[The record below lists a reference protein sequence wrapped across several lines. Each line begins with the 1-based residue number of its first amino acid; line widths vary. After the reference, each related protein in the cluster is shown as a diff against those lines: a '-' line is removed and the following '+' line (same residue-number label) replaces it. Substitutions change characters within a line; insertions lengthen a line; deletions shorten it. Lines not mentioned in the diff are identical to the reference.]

1 MVASADRLDLG
12 VRAALQPT
20 ERHRTVSLQMVGE
33 RHRVELLLGE
43 IVESD
48 LATDLEPRLC
58 K

>member
-1 MVASADRLDLG
+1 
-12 VRAALQPT
+12 
-20 ERHRTVSLQMVGE
+20 VSLQMVGE